1 MDGKISPNIVID
13 KCQQAGVNFW
23 LASKAALDIKETL
36 SKRLSDDD
44 INLKIAESLKKY
56 DIDAAI
62 QFENYHS
69 IHVRTSKNTIE
80 PFSKKRISDSI
91 MKETRLPR
99 VIAEEIAD
107 EVENDVRR
115 LQLKSISSPLIR
127 EIVNTKLLER
137 KLTEAKVKYTRVG
150 LPVYDINEIIEK
162 HKLASPYLLNEMFGN
177 SMMQEYTLTKI
188 LPSKISEAYLNADV
202 HIHSLEKFITSPT
215 SLQNDLRWFFRHGF
229 LLEGVVRT
237 GPAKKAEVAASHAA
251 RALLTSRDYVA
262 GGVGFDFFN
271 IFIAPYLYK
280 KTQKEVKQV
289 AQTFLY
295 EVNRDYQGEYSF
307 SVNLD
312 TKIPKY
318 LRNEK
323 AVLAGEVG
331 KDVYGDFEDEAE
343 TFLKVFLETV
353 IEGDHSKKSFMWP
366 NVCIKYNRS
375 IDIDFEVPSPI
386 FLINQKNFETSSLV
400 YGNALSSKNWED
412 GLRTGIMQ
420 SVSINMP
427 KIASASMSEHDF
439 FGGIEKQLDISRET
453 MEVKKRI
460 IEKRLY
466 EDRIL
471 LFLTQKFENE
481 EYIALDEFRY
491 LISFAGLPEA
501 CKIFLKKSSYDTE
514 CSKLSEKVFR
524 FTKKKFREF
533 ENDDGLKFCLGE
545 NKDKIAVD
553 RFCEFNRRA
562 GIEPKMSG
570 TVAPKLE
577 EEYYD
582 LVKNLQAHCNAGAFF
597 ETSNKSLAKDKNF
610 LFLKLF

>member
-1 MDGKISPNIVID
+1 MLP
-13 KCQQAGVNFW
+13 
-23 LASKAALDIKETL
+23 
-36 SKRLSDDD
+36 
-44 INLKIAESLKKY
+44 
-56 DIDAAI
+56 
-62 QFENYHS
+62 
-69 IHVRTSKNTIE
+69 
-80 PFSKKRISDSI
+80 
-91 MKETRLPR
+91 TR
-99 VIAEEIAD
+99 
-107 EVENDVRR
+107 
-115 LQLKSISSPLIR
+115 
-127 EIVNTKLLER
+127 
-137 KLTEAKVKYTRVG
+137 
-150 LPVYDINEIIEK
+150 
-162 HKLASPYLLNEMFGN
+162 
-177 SMMQEYTLTKI
+177 
-188 LPSKISEAYLNADV
+188 ISEAYLNADI
-202 HIHSLEKFITSPT
+202 HIHSLEKFITSPS

-251 RALLTSRDYVA
+251 RALLTSREYVA

-271 IFIAPYLYK
+271 IFMAPYLYR
-280 KTQKEVKQV
+280 KTQKEIKQV

-295 EVNRDYQGEYSF
+295 EVNRDYQSEYSF

-318 LRNEK
+318 LRSEK
-323 AVLAGEVG
+323 VVLAGEVG

-343 TFLKVFLETV
+343 TFSRVFLETI

-375 IDIDFEVPSPI
+375 IDLDFDVPSPI
-386 FLINQKNFETSSLV
+386 FLINQRNFETSSLV
-400 YGNALSSKNWED
+400 YGNALSSKGWED

-420 SVSINMP
+420 AVSINMP
-427 KIASASMSEHDF
+427 KVASVSPNEHDF
-439 FGGIEKQLDISRET
+439 FEGVEKQLETSRET
-453 MEVKKRI
+453 MEIKKRI

-466 EDRIL
+466 EDKIL
-471 LFLTQKFENE
+471 LFLTQKFEEE
-481 EYIALDEFRY
+481 EYVALDEFRY

-501 CKIFLKKSSYDTE
+501 CRIFLKKASYDTE

-533 ENDDGLKFCLGE
+533 ENDNGLKFCLGE
-545 NKDKIAVD
+545 NKDKVAVD

-570 TVAPKLE
+570 TVAPKLDG
-577 EEYYD
+577 EYHD

-597 ETSNKSLAKDKNF
+597 ETHDKGLAKDKDF